1 MQYTRRHG
9 VMDAS
14 SPSPSR
20 QRRLPRVSYS
30 APVRLSGEWSDREP
44 WFVPLLA
51 QSLDVSEGGM
61 ALVTPLHLR
70 LDSAVTCSMRLG
82 GRQAYFV
89 GRVVWHRIA
98 ADGTKRVGIQFVSP
112 SDEDTGVMRRLLAL
126 GQSHPH
132 RVNLRF
138 DGRPDTLT
146 ALARVTRSGLTLS
159 APLPILRRDTK
170 VRFTFEG
177 LGPTFHGR
185 IDGVRLSHRHGMPA
199 LRVGIRVGDEARAG
213 ADDPVA
219 QPSTAPVAAPE
230 RADATPTAV
239 EVPVPLASDA
249 ARVQGSRARANRLLA
264 ILPTALTLGTLALGA
279 VADHFVQRM
288 LHEPAVVP
296 ARSAHAAH
304 ETKPVLAHP
313 RIERTPL
320 ERAPTPTATTAAA
333 VPTEPTASAAIAG
346 PAEQARVVVS
356 DEAFTPEFK
365 WRRDRRELF
374 LPLHGSLAG
383 VRHFAM
389 HSPPGIAINLPA
401 AAGPSAGAR
410 VPVPHPGVSRIDLV
424 PWEHGTRIR
433 IWTDGIIDDYRV
445 EVVPGGLRVVLP
457 AEPSGLQ

>member
-1 MQYTRRHG
+1 MQYAAHG
-9 VMDAS
+9 AMDAS

-146 ALARVTRSGLTLS
+146 ALARVTRTGLTLS

-177 LGPTFHGR
+177 LGPTFQGR

-213 ADDPVA
+213 ADETDA
-219 QPSTAPVAAPE
+219 QPSTVPLAAPE

-239 EVPVPLASDA
+239 EVPVPIASGA
-249 ARVQGSRARANRLLA
+249 ARVQDSRARANRLLA
-264 ILPTALTLGTLALGA
+264 ILPTALTLATLALGA
-279 VADHFVQRM
+279 VADHLVQRM
-288 LHEPAVVP
+288 LHEPAAAP
-296 ARSAHAAH
+296 ARSAHASH
-304 ETKPVLAHP
+304 ETKPVPADA
-313 RIERTPL
+313 RSERRPL
-320 ERAPTPTATTAAA
+320 ESGPNSTTTAAAA
-333 VPTEPTASAAIAG
+333 VPTEH
-346 PAEQARVVVS
+346 ARVVS
-356 DEAFTPEFK
+356 DEAFKPEFK

-374 LPLHGSLAG
+374 LPLRGSLARI
-383 VRHFAM
+383 RHFAL
-389 HSPPGIAINLPA
+389 HSPPGIAINLPDT
-401 AAGPSAGAR
+401 AGPRTGAR

-424 PWEHGTRIR
+424 PWQHGTRIR

-457 AEPSGLQ
+457 AEPSATQ